1 MSVLSREWASA
12 GNLGQV
18 SRIAHACRLDICK
31 SRAFS
36 DTTAQDTSIA
46 LVDTQLSRHQ
56 VALPAWAACARE
68 CGGRLV
74 TRKILPRE
82 VQKAVRSLRRRAA
95 RAMTAPTST
104 CANSRSFAW
113 RRTIV
118 VPVFTPDCLP
128 CGRDIG
134 ETRPEVGSRVPKS
147 QRPERC
153 IGQLRHEAGAQQ
165 WRFECAHAAVVF
177 RVAVL
182 EEAAKIEEIGRAS

>member
-12 GNLGQV
+12 GNLRQV

-46 LVDTQLSRHQ
+46 LVDMQALQRLVARHWPCTLAQ
-56 VALPAWAACARE
+56 ESAAAA
-68 CGGRLV
+68 LV

-118 VPVFTPDCLP
+118 VPVFTPD
-128 CGRDIG
+128 
-134 ETRPEVGSRVPKS
+134 
-147 QRPERC
+147 
-153 IGQLRHEAGAQQ
+153 
-165 WRFECAHAAVVF
+165 
-177 RVAVL
+177 
-182 EEAAKIEEIGRAS
+182 